1 MSVLTV
7 DLPDS
12 LHQKLEEIAE
22 LEGVSLNEL
31 VIEMVEKISA
41 SKTLEQI
48 KQKASKRDT
57 QKSFEKFLAA
67 VPDVEPEHP
76 DDRIKQILFLK

>member
-12 LHQKLEEIAE
+12 LHRKLKEIAKA
-22 LEGVSLNEL
+22 EGVSLDEL

-48 KQKASKRDT
+48 KQEASKRDT
-57 QKSFEKFLAA
+57 RKSFEKFLAA
-67 VPDVEPEHP
+67 VPDIEPEHSE
-76 DDRIKQILFLK
+76 DKIN